1 MRQVKYR
8 RRRDVLKGADLLL
21 LRLGSGQ
28 RIKGGHTGSRVPD
41 TGFGRKLGVR
51 TRALQ
56 IERIIPGSHA
66 ASLLPLLAALPL
78 PLPLALPLL
87 TALSMPPTTAQ
98 HTGIRQNTRQLGK
111 RGILM
116 RYLSLICHLG
126 VHIAVRSLNRR
137 HTSALTERRVVV
149 GHCGTGTVASM
160 LLPTA
165 LPLLLTLPCLLGP
178 PPNDWTSLIPTI
190 HHSTYYTDYLSE

>member
-1 MRQVKYR
+1 MRQVNYR

-66 ASLLPLLAALPL
+66 ASLLSLLLPLLAA
-78 PLPLALPLL
+78 LPLALPLL
-87 TALSMPPTTAQ
+87 TALSATTAQ

-149 GHCGTGTVASM
+149 GHCGTGAVASM
-160 LLPTA
+160 LLPLLLLLLLPLSLPAA
-165 LPLLLTLPCLLGP
+165 LPLLLTLPCLMGP
-178 PPNDWTSLIPTI
+178 PPN
-190 HHSTYYTDYLSE
+190 ST